1 MAAILVHSCLT
12 SDMTQIEMVSL
23 QPEESEDEISK
34 SVPLELERDIVARQ
48 CWEAT
53 TFKAYMLQR
62 APDYKINGRDDYVP
76 FIRHSRSRRATKL
89 DPINDYDLRTRLR
102 IAPKCGGEN
111 GGTMTLVTT
120 TCKHR
125 WFVFPLKHCRYKT
138 YFKII
143 GHAPRIKGLAG

>member
-1 MAAILVHSCLT
+1 MAAIVVHSCLT

-53 TFKAYMLQR
+53 TFKTNMLQR
-62 APDYKINGRDDYVP
+62 APDYKINGRDDCVP
-76 FIRHSRSRRATKL
+76 FIRHSRSRCATKL

-102 IAPKCGGEN
+102 RAPKCGGEN
-111 GGTMTLVTT
+111 GGS
-120 TCKHR
+120 R
-125 WFVFPLKHCRYKT
+125 WR
-138 YFKII
+138 
-143 GHAPRIKGLAG
+143 